1 MNRGGTDMMKKIL
14 SMFMVL
20 CMVVT
25 MLPGTA
31 LAEESGVSN
40 EADLDT
46 AIATVAEGGTIML
59 EDNITLAATV
69 TIASGNNKSFTLDL
83 NGHTLDGGSNAA
95 IVHNGGGTLT
105 ITDTAGGGKITCA
118 YYNGGTIGLNG
129 GSVVVNAGTVANTN
143 STGLAI
149 FNEGTGSVVV
159 NGGAVQSIYGSITNA
174 STGSVSVTGGT
185 VESSAAFPG
194 IAIENQSTGSVSVS
208 GGTVKNTGTGLAIYN
223 SSTGRITVSG
233 NAVVTGA
240 PTHSSY
246 DGTIY
251 LFGGTASD
259 TVLEITGGTIE
270 NTSASG
276 KAIYNNASGKIVIPS
291 GPVIIKGGD
300 VAMNTAPDLSGY
312 ANVQISASTT
322 DAQGSDATVITKETL
337 ASGIS
342 TYKYLKFEQETAPGV
357 SEQFTNIVPGG
368 TYYFDL
374 SSEKGNIGTANTA
387 LPDTTLHYV
396 PFTYAGTVNAYSL
409 TSAMATTEEYATAN
423 KSDRSLFVGDY
434 VIGTSVSWDSLNTA
448 KLIFGKTFDTNY
460 TLRSLSAGS
469 NFTGSAPYGS
479 DHIGQPNTNEWDQIL
494 DKSGSVSNT
503 TGWIKNWNGNS
514 TWGQDTPTLGSFF
527 NRAYRGSHSARF
539 WYNLDAS
546 FNSYPQ
552 LGFRPALE
560 VLEPDTLTPDGL
572 KAVMLNLNG
581 GSLKGSTANINII
594 CAGESFT
601 APSGEGLTAPSGK
614 TFGGWKDTN
623 STTPY
628 AVGVTVPNTVTG
640 LIAQW
645 AANTVDVLD
654 LSGKLTVPVKNG
666 APSIAGIDT
675 AQYTGTVAWDG
686 TPAKFLGG
694 TSYTAHVSL
703 TAKPG
708 YTFSGLGANS
718 FSFAGASVT
727 HAAGSGNTLSAAV
740 TFPTTAAKELASIAV
755 TTPPDKTGYKY
766 GEIFDPTG
774 MVVKA
779 TYDDETEN
787 PAFTD
792 YTVDKTGALTMDD
805 TTITLTATST
815 SITTTQT
822 ITITKADGPA
832 ASSVS
837 FSFDGEN
844 ANKLMGATASM
855 EYSLDGGSNWTDC
868 TTDMDLTANLG
879 SITAANDIKVRIKQT
894 DTHHAGA
901 IQTVDITQPS
911 APTGIGKT
919 DETSALNNGTIT
931 GVSSVMEYKQS
942 GDASYTAIIDSTVT
956 GLAPGTYYV
965 RFKATGTALAS
976 LDAAVNIA
984 AFIKATPTAADLIYS
999 LTAVDYD
1006 GNPKPV
1012 SVTAG
1017 SGKTLGAITVN
1028 YNGSTTAPT
1037 NVGTYG
1043 ITVSIAESAEYNA
1056 VTDLSLGSYTI
1067 NKITYTGTTTVSASV
1082 LVSGQTGATVTLP
1095 TLPLGASYGTPT
1107 TGGAITMTAMN
1118 IDGTTLTYTA
1128 PSGTAGE
1135 TGTMTIPVTGAT
1147 NYNDYSII
1155 VTVTS
1160 TAKTPQVISYATA
1173 AITKTYGDAPFTN
1186 PLSQTTVNGTITYA
1200 SDDTSVAMVNPTTG
1214 AVIIMAVGDGSA
1226 TITATAA
1233 ETDTHAQA
1241 VASYTVTVTP
1251 KALTLKADDKSIT
1264 KGDGLPAFTYTA
1276 TGLVN
1281 GDAVTTPPTMSTT
1294 ADGTAVGT
1302 FDITIKDGV
1311 VANAASYNI
1320 TYTKGILTVA
1330 ERLFTVTVTNGTGSG
1345 SYAEGATVTITANDR
1360 SGYTLT
1366 GWSSADVTFAD
1377 AAAKTTTFTMPAK
1390 AVTVTPNYRQNS
1402 SGGDGGGGGGSTPA
1416 PTPAADIFTFTPS
1429 QLTEMLNTNQAIK
1442 IENGLQ
1448 ILAKPEDIPR
1458 AAGDT
1463 VVIKASEIKST
1474 ESLNTFYLAY
1484 PGQQGLRKGYTVAFS
1499 SEHNGQS
1506 TPITQLNGDIT
1517 LTFQLTGEDIRGID
1531 PSTLMVYKEGDDG
1544 TVTTL
1549 TGIYDWEKNTLSVTT
1564 AHLCNFYLMAQEGI
1578 PAQRLGG
1585 TNRYETAA
1593 AISRQGWQ
1601 TAENVILASGEDFP
1615 DALVAATL
1623 AGLKDAPVLLTAKDS
1638 LSPETLLEIQR
1649 LQAKT
1654 IYILGGPGVIA
1665 QAVEDRLAQH
1675 YATQR
1680 IAGADRYETAVKLGA
1695 LIQAAQ
1701 SIAPTENEGKT
1712 VILATGL
1719 NYPDSLSIAPFAA
1732 QYNLP
1737 ILFTGRDTLQ
1747 EKTAQAL
1754 KDWGVQKV
1762 ILVGGTGVISEAVA
1776 TILQNDLK
1784 MSVTRLSGS
1793 DRYLTSLAIAKYFE
1807 AYGAA
1812 SPDNTGAG
1820 DPSELFTMVALAT
1833 GDGYADALAGAALA
1847 GKEKMPLFLVNK
1859 SSLNTELN
1867 AYLKE
1872 RQLQKIYVYGGE
1884 AVLPDRVKKE
1894 LSLTPSGN

>member
-1 MNRGGTDMMKKIL
+1 MMRKIL
-14 SMFMVL
+14 SMFLVL
-20 CMVVT
+20 CMVMT

-31 LAEESGVSN
+31 LAEESGVSS
-40 EADLDT
+40 EAGLNT
-46 AIATVAEGGTIML
+46 AITTVPAGGTIILGDDINL
-59 EDNITLAATV
+59 EATV
-69 TIASGNNKSFTLDL
+69 TIASSNDKSFTLDL
-83 NGHTLDGGSNAA
+83 NGKTLVSGAYSAA
-95 IVHNGGGTLT
+95 IVHNGSGTLT
-105 ITDTAGGGKITCA
+105 ITDTAGGGGGKITCA
-118 YYNGGTIGLNG
+118 YDVGTIELNG
-129 GSVVVNAGTVANTN
+129 GSVVVTGGTVANTAT
-143 STGLAI
+143 TGVAI
-149 FNEGTGSVVV
+149 FNLGVGSVVV
-159 NGGAVQSIYGSITNA
+159 NGGTVQSNYASITNK

-185 VESSAAFPG
+185 VECSRAFPG
-194 IAIENQSTGSVSVS
+194 IAIYNEGTGSVSVS
-208 GGTVKNTGTGLAIYN
+208 GGTVKNTDTGLVIYN
-223 SSTGRITVSG
+223 SKTGKISISG

-240 PTHSSY
+240 PTYSSY

-251 LFGGTASD
+251 LFGGDSSD

-276 KAIYNNASGKIVIPS
+276 KAIYNNASGKISIPS
-291 GPVIIKGGD
+291 GSAIIKGGNI
-300 VAMNTAPDLSGY
+300 AMNTAPDLSGY

-494 DKSGSVSNT
+494 DKSGSVSNA

-514 TWGQDTPTLGSFF
+514 TWGQDTPTSGYFL
-527 NRAYRGSHSARF
+527 NRAYRGAHSARF
-539 WYNLDAS
+539 WYNLNAS
-546 FNSYPQ
+546 FNNYPQ

-666 APSIAGIDT
+666 TPSTAGIDT

-779 TYDDETEN
+779 TYDDGTEN

-805 TTITLTATST
+805 TTITLTANGT
-815 SITTTQT
+815 SITITQT

-832 ASSVS
+832 VPSVS
-837 FSFDGEN
+837 FSFDGAN

-855 EYSLDGGSNWTDC
+855 EYSLDGGSNYTDC
-868 TTDMDLTANLG
+868 DADTDLTASLD
-879 SITAANDIKVRIKQT
+879 SIMAANDIQVRVKQT
-894 DTHHAGA
+894 TTHHAGA
-901 IQTVDITQPS
+901 IQTIDITQPVP
-911 APTGIGKT
+911 PTGIGKT
-919 DETSALNNGTIT
+919 DEPSALNNGTIT
-931 GVSSVMEYKQS
+931 GVDSLMEYKKS
-942 GDASYTAIIDSTVT
+942 GDESYTAISGNTVP
-956 GLAPGTYYV
+956 GLAPDTYLV
-965 RFKATGTALAS
+965 RLKAAGTALAS
-976 LDAAVNIA
+976 LDATVTIA
-984 AFIKATPTAADLIYS
+984 AFVKKTPTAADLVYN
-999 LTAVDYD
+999 LTAVDYNS
-1006 GNPKPV
+1006 GTPKPV

-1017 SGKTLGAITVN
+1017 SGKTLGAITVI
-1028 YNGSTTAPT
+1028 YNSIT
-1037 NVGTYG
+1037 NEPPINAGTYAV
-1043 ITVSIAESAEYNA
+1043 TVNIAGSAEYNA
-1056 VTDLSLGSYTI
+1056 VTGLSLGNYTI
-1067 NKITYTGTTTVSASV
+1067 NKIAYTGTTTVSASV
-1082 LVSGQTGATVTLP
+1082 LVSGQIGATLTLP
-1095 TLPLGASYGTPT
+1095 TLPLAASYGTPT
-1107 TGGAITMTAMN
+1107 TGGAIMMTAMS

-1128 PSGTAGE
+1128 PPSTAE
-1135 TGTMTIPVTGAT
+1135 QTGTMTIPVTGAT

-1294 ADGTAVGT
+1294 ADGTAVGS
-1302 FDITIKDGV
+1302 FDIIISDGV

-1360 SGYTLT
+1360 SGYTFT
-1366 GWSSADVTFAD
+1366 GWSGADVTFAD

-1416 PTPAADIFTFTPS
+1416 PTPAADIFTFTPF
-1429 QLTEMLNTNQAIK
+1429 QLTELLNTNQAIK

-1448 ILAKPEDIPR
+1448 ILAKPGDIPR

-1484 PGQQGLRKGYTVAFS
+1484 PGQQGLRKGYTVTFS

-1506 TPITQLNGDIT
+1506 IPITQLNGDIT

-1544 TVTTL
+1544 NVTTL

-1585 TNRYETAA
+1585 TNRYATAA

-1615 DALVAATL
+1615 DALVAAAL

-1675 YATQR
+1675 YTTQR

-1701 SIAPTENEGKT
+1701 SIAPTGTEGQT

-1737 ILFTGRDTLQ
+1737 ILFTGRDTLP

-1754 KDWGVQKV
+1754 KDWGVQKI

-1776 TILQNDLK
+1776 TVLQNDLK
-1784 MSVTRLSGS
+1784 MNVTRLSGS

-1812 SPDNTGAG
+1812 SPENTGAG
-1820 DPSELFTMVALAT
+1820 DPSERFTMAALAT

-1847 GKEKMPLFLVNK
+1847 GKEKMPLFLMNK

-1867 AYLKE
+1867 AYLKKL
-1872 RQLQKIYVYGGE
+1872 QLQKIYVYGGE